1 MSEVIRFLESMGRN
15 PAITA
20 GEYAAS
26 VAALEADDAQKEAL
40 LLRDATSLND
50 LLGGRVGQMMMSQY
64 APLEEP
70 QRRDD
75 DQEGD
80 APSQDPTPDSD
91 EVN

>member
-20 GEYAAS
+20 GEFAAS
-26 VAALEADDAQKEAL
+26 VAALEVDDAHKQAL
-40 LLRDATSLND
+40 LQRDANSLND
-50 LLGGRVGQMMMSQY
+50 LLGGRERMMLAQW
-64 APLEEP
+64 APDSEP
-70 QRRDD
+70 QRKDD

-80 APSQDPTPDSD
+80 VPSQDPTPDSD

>member
-20 GEYAAS
+20 GEFAAN
-26 VAALEADDAQKEAL
+26 VAALAADDAQKEAL

-50 LLGGRVGQMMMSQY
+50 LLGGRAGQMMMSQY

-75 DQEGD
+75 DQEGE
-80 APSQDPTPDSD
+80 PSQDPTPDSD

>member
-20 GEYAAS
+20 GEFAAS
-26 VAALEADDAQKEAL
+26 VAALEVDDAHKQAL
-40 LLRDATSLND
+40 LQRDAISLND
-50 LLGGRVGQMMMSQY
+50 LLGGRERMMLSQW
-64 APLEEP
+64 APDSEP
-70 QRRDD
+70 QRKDD

-80 APSQDPTPDSD
+80 EPSQDPTPDSD